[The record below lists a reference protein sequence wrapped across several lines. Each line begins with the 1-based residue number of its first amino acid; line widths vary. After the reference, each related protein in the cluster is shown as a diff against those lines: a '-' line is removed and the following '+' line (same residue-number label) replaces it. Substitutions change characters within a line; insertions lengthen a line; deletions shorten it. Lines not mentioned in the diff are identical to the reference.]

1 MVNGQLVGF
10 FFDAVQPED
19 VARFGITIG
28 DDKARQILE
37 ALAALVALRIWLPLW
52 KDERIEL
59 TVRTD
64 NTTELA
70 MVSRVKASTKELQI
84 IAAYMALSLGDSAY
98 MPWVAEH
105 TPGIQHI
112 VADVLSRIHEA
123 GKEQPLPAALKYA
136 KICIPQRRYDSWYR
150 SLVAP

>member
-1 MVNGQLVGF
+1 M
-10 FFDAVQPED
+10 
-19 VARFGITIG
+19 ARFGITIG
-28 DDKARQILE
+28 DNKAQQILE

-64 NTTELA
+64 NTTVLA
-70 MVSRVKASTKELQI
+70 MVSRMKASTKELQI
-84 IAAYMALSLGDSAY
+84 IAAEMALILSDSAY
-98 MPWVAEH
+98 MPWAAEH

-112 VADVLSRIHEA
+112 VADVLSKIHEP
-123 GKEQPLPAALKYA
+123 GKERPLPAALKDA
-136 KICIPQRRYDSWYR
+136 QQCIPQRRDDSWYR